1 MVHHVPTAKGPV
13 LFLVFF
19 ILVAS
24 EVVGGQSSSDAVKNE
39 KILIRTPRSLFSS
52 LFGAVVSSLGRHVKR
67 ELEVTT
73 PVASSRISSD
83 LEAVDYIQKQ
93 PNFTLFGSVFTEVTD
108 NQDDEDLQRVS
119 GDVDD
124 GRWKTTEASVNIN
137 QSYANKSTVALN
149 ASPKGVFDDIA
160 NGISSLFGGAG
171 PAVDSGPE
179 AVNLVPNNCWYRG
192 EKYECALS
200 LTCAMQGQKSL
211 DLCNGGLI
219 WTCCVDRDK
228 IDKIDPDL
236 GALSDAK
243 CGEIYTGETGRS
255 IRYEDRQSRIVGGSN
270 TFFGQHP
277 WQAAIIKQSFL
288 SKRISCGGALI
299 GKRYVLTAAHC
310 VHNTRV
316 SDMKVRL
323 GEWNVREQSE
333 KYPHEDYDIE
343 KVDKHPDYKPATF
356 QNDLAVVRLSKEV
369 IFKEHIIPV
378 CLPDFEERFVGD
390 KAVVIGWGRT
400 AHGNIATPSKLQEV
414 EVEVIS
420 ANTCQEWFKS
430 NNRREKIY
438 ESEFLCAG
446 YESGGR
452 DSCQGDSGGPLVT
465 AKEGKG
471 TLIGLVSWGIACAR
485 PKLPGV
491 YTNIAN
497 YVAWIKSKLN

>member
-1 MVHHVPTAKGPV
+1 MVQHVRTAKRPV
-13 LFLVFF
+13 VLCLLLF
-19 ILVAS
+19 ILLAS
-24 EVVGGQSSSDAVKNE
+24 VTSEDAEQQVTP
-39 KILIRTPRSLFSS
+39 ITRSVRVPRSLFSN
-52 LFGAVVSSLGRHVKR
+52 LFGAVVTSIGNHVKR
-67 ELEVTT
+67 QRRLEATKAAAAAAS
-73 PVASSRISSD
+73 VASSRID
-83 LEAVDYIQKQ
+83 IDQAVDSIQNQ
-93 PNFTLFGSVFTEVTD
+93 NYTLFGSVFTEVS
-108 NQDDEDLQRVS
+108 QDDLKLVS
-119 GDVDD
+119 T
-124 GRWKTTEASVNIN
+124 TTEDPPPATNSEQHQN
-137 QSYANKSTVALN
+137 YANETYSIPAAVA
-149 ASPKGVFDDIA
+149 SSKGVFDDIA
-160 NGISSLFGGAG
+160 NGITSLFGGAG

-179 AVNLVPNNCWYRG
+179 NVNLVPNNCWYRG

-200 LTCAMQGQKSL
+200 LTCAMQGRKSL

-243 CGEIYTGETGRS
+243 CGEIYTGETTRGFHD
-255 IRYEDRQSRIVGGSN
+255 DRQSRIVGGSN

-299 GKRYVLTAAHC
+299 GKRWVLTAAHC
-310 VHNTRV
+310 VHNTRT

-333 KYPHEDYDIE
+333 KYPHEDYSIE

-356 QNDLAVVRLSKEV
+356 QNDLAVVRLSKDV
-369 IFKEHIIPV
+369 IYKEHIIPV
-378 CLPDFEERFVGD
+378 CLPDFEEKFVGD
-390 KAVVIGWGRT
+390 KAIVIGWGRT

-420 ANTCQEWFKS
+420 ADTCQKWFRS
-430 NNRREKIY
+430 NNRRENIY
-438 ESEFLCAG
+438 EKEFLCAG

-465 AKEGKG
+465 AKDGKG

-497 YVAWIKSKLN
+497 YVAWVKSKLN

>member
-24 EVVGGQSSSDAVKNE
+24 EVVGGRSDTVKNE

-67 ELEVTT
+67 ELGVTT
-73 PVASSRISSD
+73 PVTSLASSRISNSD

-108 NQDDEDLQRVS
+108 NQDDGDL
-119 GDVDD
+119 DVDKEVVD
-124 GRWKTTEASVNIN
+124 DERWKTTTEASVNLN
-137 QSYANKSTVALN
+137 QSYANKSTAAVALN

-255 IRYEDRQSRIVGGSN
+255 LRYEDRQSRIVGGSN

-277 WQAAIIKQSFL
+277 WQVLVYRSTVKS
-288 SKRISCGGALI
+288 LI
-299 GKRYVLTAAHC
+299 A
-310 VHNTRV
+310 
-316 SDMKVRL
+316 VRL
-323 GEWNVREQSE
+323 Q
-333 KYPHEDYDIE
+333 IE
-343 KVDKHPDYKPATF
+343 A
-356 QNDLAVVRLSKEV
+356 RLE
-369 IFKEHIIPV
+369 
-378 CLPDFEERFVGD
+378 
-390 KAVVIGWGRT
+390 
-400 AHGNIATPSKLQEV
+400 
-414 EVEVIS
+414 
-420 ANTCQEWFKS
+420 
-430 NNRREKIY
+430 
-438 ESEFLCAG
+438 
-446 YESGGR
+446 
-452 DSCQGDSGGPLVT
+452 
-465 AKEGKG
+465 
-471 TLIGLVSWGIACAR
+471 
-485 PKLPGV
+485 
-491 YTNIAN
+491 
-497 YVAWIKSKLN
+497 